1 MACSSSKRNCAS
13 ARASSVLPT
22 PVGPRNRKEPI
33 GRFGSDRPA
42 RPRRTALA
50 TASMASSCGPTLACG
65 CQFSPAT
72 ITLKKGETVT
82 LRLRSE
88 DVTHGF
94 FQRALKLS
102 AAIEPGQIVDVTL
115 TPQTAGRFLT
125 ICDHFCGAQHGN
137 MHMNIVVE
145 E

>member
-1 MACSSSKRNCAS
+1 MTVRQCLFSLLFIGAS
-13 ARASSVLPT
+13 AGSLVFAGARTDEP
-22 PVGPRNRKEPI
+22 PPRVIEITAK
-33 GRFGSDRPA
+33 RFE
-42 RPRRTALA
+42 
-50 TASMASSCGPTLACG
+50 
-65 CQFSPAT
+65 FSPAT

-102 AAIEPGQIVDVTL
+102 AAIESGQTVDVTL
-115 TPQTAGRFLT
+115 TPQAAGRFLT